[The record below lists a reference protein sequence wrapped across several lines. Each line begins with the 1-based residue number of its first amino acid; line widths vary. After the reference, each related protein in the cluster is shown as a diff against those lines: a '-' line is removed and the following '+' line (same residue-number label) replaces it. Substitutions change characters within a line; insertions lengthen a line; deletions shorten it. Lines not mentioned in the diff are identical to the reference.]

1 VGPESSSWDWENKEA
16 LRLDNLFH
24 WYLTTIIAYQNDS
37 VLVFPPRVARMATT
51 AKDDALDEFN
61 LTTASTHTN
70 MELDTTDVDML
81 DGNTATTDKEDLVD
95 FSDPLDPGPEELLAP
110 LDLNAVPETLD
121 FDSMEEMDGSTIT
134 TVMEPGELSTEQIE
148 EIACNADAL
157 RGGEE
162 LSQEQRELRELRQ
175 EVQSLRVD
183 RDVAEKMER
192 RMGAE
197 VKQLREDQQDMMV
210 ALARA
215 HSEREWERGCA
226 ESLERAL
233 DDMRSQVRTLEGDL
247 DYYEGDK
254 SRKRPRRGEDGYRSE
269 REQFGN
275 KTETPPS
282 SLSASTRAPTPA
294 MPTSPR
300 ATKQVA
306 GNTRETGPE
315 VNELITTTG
324 QDVFM
329 APAETIKTK
338 APSYDQYANERREA
352 LIEEVKHR
360 IPATNGKRTTFTT
373 KEPPVQLNY
382 HKDKRGF
389 PTDADRWNLLFQ
401 MQQTQPYYVFGFRCF
416 YMWVYARAM
425 NPDERN
431 PAQQLAVT
439 SYVMPD
445 WMANILSVVG
455 LNNDENRDMKKKLP
469 TMRRDAIGYNPALL
483 AQLIQYREL
492 PVRGC
497 GFIDDAFS
505 LNARQVRGYNLQ
517 IVLNIKFRKPK
528 AHRRGARHT
537 GAD

>member
-1 VGPESSSWDWENKEA
+1 
-16 LRLDNLFH
+16 
-24 WYLTTIIAYQNDS
+24 
-37 VLVFPPRVARMATT
+37 M
-51 AKDDALDEFN
+51 
-61 LTTASTHTN
+61 
-70 MELDTTDVDML
+70 
-81 DGNTATTDKEDLVD
+81 
-95 FSDPLDPGPEELLAP
+95 
-110 LDLNAVPETLD
+110 PETLD
-121 FDSMEEMDGSTIT
+121 FDTPDDMDGSTIT
-134 TVMEPGELSTEQIE
+134 TVMEPGELSSEQIE

-157 RGGEE
+157 RRGEE

-210 ALARA
+210 ALVRA
-215 HSEREWERGCA
+215 HSEREWERRCT
-226 ESLERAL
+226 ESLEHVL
-233 DDMRSQVRTLEGDL
+233 DDMRSQVHTLEGDL
-247 DYYEGDK
+247 DYHAGDK
-254 SRKRPRRGEDGYRSE
+254 SRKRPRRGEDGYHSE
-269 REQFGN
+269 REQYGSRV
-275 KTETPPS
+275 ETPPS
-282 SLSASTRAPTPA
+282 SQSTSTRAPTPA
-294 MPTSPR
+294 MLTSPR

-306 GNTRETGPE
+306 GKTRETGSE

-324 QDVFM
+324 QDIFM

-373 KEPPVQLNY
+373 KEPLVQLNY

-389 PTDADRWNLLFQ
+389 PTDADGWNLLFQ

-416 YMWVYARAM
+416 YMWVYTRAM

-439 SYVMPD
+439 LYVMPD

-455 LNNDENRDMKKKLP
+455 LNNDENHDMKKKLP
-469 TMRRDAIGYNPALL
+469 AMR
-483 AQLIQYREL
+483 
-492 PVRGC
+492 
-497 GFIDDAFS
+497 
-505 LNARQVRGYNLQ
+505 
-517 IVLNIKFRKPK
+517 
-528 AHRRGARHT
+528 
-537 GAD
+537 